1 MVIHLLEQSP
11 SHAVRVTA
19 PFTQGGLCCG
29 ATGETILDK
38 SRASPVDCCPCPA
51 RRARHLGFR
60 PFPGE
65 NANESLSAYQFP
77 ESKDSGGFF
86 ISGTRT
92 NKCSSPVD
100 CAVCRK
106 SHLALPEGEPRRFA
120 QNGFSD
126 SFKCPLQKMQRALD
140 FFRYSAG
147 ITGTGYPRSA
157 CRRSRRRRGCW
168 RCSWLHIPSHP
179 PAEA

>member
-1 MVIHLLEQSP
+1 MQPGKLSLTNRVP
-11 SHAVRVTA
+11 VRWTA
-19 PFTQGGLCCG
+19 
-29 ATGETILDK
+29 ARARLDGHDTLVFAH
-38 SRASPVDCCPCPA
+38 SRAKTQTSPF
-51 RRARHLGFR
+51 RRTSSRNR
-60 PFPGE
+60 KIPG
-65 NANESLSAYQFP
+65 A
-77 ESKDSGGFF
+77 FF

-92 NKCSSPVD
+92 YKCSSPVD

-126 SFKCPLQKMQRALD
+126 SFKCPLHFLQRALD

-168 RCSWLHIPSHP
+168 RCSWRHIPSRP
-179 PAEA
+179 PAAA